1 MGITSEHTG
10 LVEEEEVGGCEMTES
25 SLSMANEQFAQRNEG
40 YILFVVVTAALT
52 AASLGYDV
60 GVMADATLH
69 MDESFDFGDTKKEIV
84 VGSLNFMAAFG
95 SLFAGY
101 IADTFGRKKTLA
113 ACSALYIIGTAG
125 MTVATNFEILL
136 AGRVV
141 TGLGVGL
148 SFVVGPTYISEI
160 TPADIRGKLASIFDI
175 SVNAGI
181 LFGYIIGFGCEEL
194 FSGSFRWRSMLGFGV
209 LFPVLVAIFL
219 LFLPESPRWL
229 ILHNRKDEAK
239 TILTKLFSG
248 CERTADECISEIES
262 EESITHGTWA
272 ETLCPPEGY
281 ARTVM
286 GIAFGLA
293 FWQQITGSEAV
304 LYYSATFLKNAGLT
318 SQRMLLLGNMLVGLA
333 KLLPEF
339 WVMHSVDIRGRR
351 WHLLISAITMTV
363 AVTALTVAFA
373 VDAPSWVMIVLLCL
387 FMATFSLGL
396 GPFSFMTASEI
407 IPLKYRAKGMSLV
420 TFINRIVSGSVALT
434 ALTLSSEIGMRYY
447 FLIFA
452 VISALSIFFYKNRVP
467 ETAGKSLE
475 GITAELKEL
484 RPTSVCRSCLY

>member
-1 MGITSEHTG
+1 MGTDDIEETG
-10 LVEEEEVGGCEMTES
+10 LVKDEETVGYEMTES
-25 SLSMANEQFAQRNEG
+25 SLSVTNHFTNKNEG
-40 YILFVVVTAALT
+40 YILFVVITAALT

-69 MDESFDFGDTKKEIV
+69 MDQSFDFGDTKKEIV

-125 MTVATNFEILL
+125 MTIATSFEILL
-136 AGRVV
+136 VGRVI

-160 TPADIRGKLASIFDI
+160 TPAAVRGKLASVFDI
-175 SVNAGI
+175 SINVGI
-181 LFGYIIGFGCEEL
+181 LVGYIAGFACEEL
-194 FSGSFRWRSMLGFGV
+194 LSGSLRWRSMLGIGV
-209 LFPVLVAIFL
+209 LFPILVAVFL

-229 ILHNRKDEAK
+229 LLHGRDSEAREIL
-239 TILTKLFSG
+239 IKLFGGS
-248 CERTADECISEIES
+248 EAAAAECISEIRG
-262 EESITHGTWA
+262 EEDITHGSWG

-281 ARTVM
+281 ARSVM

-339 WVMHSVDIRGRR
+339 WVMYSIDSRGRR
-351 WHLLISAITMTV
+351 WHLLVSAVTMTI
-363 AVTALTVAFA
+363 AVFALTVAFA
-373 VDAPSWVMIVLLCL
+373 VDAPSWVMIVLLCA

-396 GPFSFMTASEI
+396 GPFSFITASEI

-420 TFINRIVSGSVALT
+420 TFINRFVSGAVALT
-434 ALTLSSEIGMRYY
+434 ALTLSEQIGMKYY
-447 FLIFA
+447 FLIYS
-452 VISALSIFFYKNRVP
+452 VISAMSIYFYKRRVP
-467 ETAGKSLE
+467 ETAGKTLE
-475 GITAELKEL
+475 GITAEMKKV
-484 RPTSVCRSCLY
+484 RPTSVCKACFC